1 MNLCEFKYDDNDI
14 VSESIVNFY
23 NNLDNNNMIKDFVDL
38 YINDK
43 KFFDFVQKNFL
54 IGKLSI
60 DYLLRLFNDYDDDS
74 IIDDY
79 DEINYVNTTRWI

>member
-1 MNLCEFKYDDNDI
+1 MNLCDFKYEDIDI

-23 NNLDNNNMIKDFVDL
+23 NNVDDNSRITDFINL

-60 DYLLRLFNDYDDDS
+60 DYLVRLFNDFDDDS

-79 DEINYVNTTRWI
+79 DEIKYVNMTRWI

>member
-1 MNLCEFKYDDNDI
+1 MNLCDFKYEDI
-14 VSESIVNFY
+14 DMVSESIVNFY
-23 NNLDNNNMIKDFVDL
+23 NNVDDNSRITDFINL
-38 YINDK
+38 YINDN

-60 DYLLRLFNDYDDDS
+60 DYLVRLFNDFDDDS

-79 DEINYVNTTRWI
+79 DEIKYVNMTRWI